1 MTNLPPS
8 QEDIQPEEIFGEPI
22 SVYTDAQAVEDGF
35 IVNLDKFTNVRF
47 LGLPINR
54 MARHLYNDLKPFA
67 KSAADT
73 L

>member
-47 LGLPINR
+47 LGLSINR
-54 MARHLYNDLKPFA
+54 MTRHLYNDLKPFA